1 MHPIAGP
8 NQRMAQKG
16 ESRMNRSLVYAI
28 LVAAATMATTSWA
41 ASQPEATNVISFG
54 IAKGQTPPQS
64 THYYAIAKAVNKDAV
79 SVVDSLDE
87 YLPQA
92 QAILRNATPTG
103 ETKKYGNDSY
113 SGVKANAYKMA
124 LIDTM
129 VLGPSEYIPAA
140 GLPGVKTFV
149 EVNSSKSNP
158 LRIAENLVI
167 SQGAFFFDG
176 KVFFILAGSSYSID
190 K

>member
-1 MHPIAGP
+1 
-8 NQRMAQKG
+8 
-16 ESRMNRSLVYAI
+16 MNRSLVYAI
-28 LVAAATMATTSWA
+28 LVVAVTMATASWA
-41 ASQPEATNVISFG
+41 ASQQEATNVISFG
-54 IAKGQTPPQS
+54 IAK
-64 THYYAIAKAVNKDAV
+64 AVNKDAV
-79 SVVDSLDE
+79 RVVNSLDE

-92 QAILRNATPTG
+92 QAVFRNAVPTG
-103 ETKKYGNDSY
+103 ETKKYRNDSY
-113 SGVKANAYKMA
+113 SGVKANAFKMA
-124 LIDTM
+124 LIDST
-129 VLGPSEYIPAA
+129 VSGPREYIPAA

-176 KVFFILAGSSYSID
+176 KFFFILAGSSYSID

>member
-1 MHPIAGP
+1 
-8 NQRMAQKG
+8 
-16 ESRMNRSLVYAI
+16 MNRSLVCAN
-28 LVAAATMATTSWA
+28 LVVAVTMATASWA
-41 ASQPEATNVISFG
+41 AAQQEATNVISFG
-54 IAKGQTPPQS
+54 LAEGQTPPQS

-79 SVVDSLDE
+79 RVVQSLDE

-92 QAILRNATPTG
+92 QAIFRNAMPTG
-103 ETKKYGNDSY
+103 ETKKYRNDSY

-124 LIDTM
+124 LINPTA
-129 VLGPSEYIPAA
+129 VGPGEYIPAA

-149 EVNSSKSNP
+149 EVNSSKNNP

-176 KVFFILAGSSYSID
+176 KVFFIRAGSSYSIGE
-190 K
+190 